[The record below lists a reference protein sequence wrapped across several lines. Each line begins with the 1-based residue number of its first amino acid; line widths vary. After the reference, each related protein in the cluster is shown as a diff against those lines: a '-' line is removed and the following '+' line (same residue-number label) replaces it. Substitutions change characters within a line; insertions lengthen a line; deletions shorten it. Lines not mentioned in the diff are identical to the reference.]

1 MEERLLTEWEISS
14 RSIRHAHLCLEL
26 HPTLV
31 VSDVPRL
38 LFKLSP
44 NRRGDHL
51 AVVDHPAGDRPLP
64 GVLPL
69 DHHDLQLTRLGVV
82 PRDDGIRRLVGA
94 PLSEQASPSQPG
106 APRRIQGR
114 PAVKLQ
120 GLAFAV
126 TGVRDA
132 RLETSACHVRGVCPP
147 VATRELAIVVEDALI
162 RPLGGC
168 ILREGRIPANEVVGH
183 RLAASLVRLIL
194 LTPGLRVPVDL
205 EAESGVLHRMRQGT
219 TPCLQ
224 KTGVSSES
232 TAAAHSSKRGPHL
245 SSHAAST
252 VDDGIQRLRLQGIA
266 QRARNGLFECLCVAV
281 EVIPSRMARPAPQP
295 PFVLREPRNRPQRL
309 GRRLLHRVQ
318 KSLLGIPGAF
328 ET

>member
-1 MEERLLTEWEISS
+1 MEERLTEREISS

-26 HPTLV
+26 HPALV
-31 VSDVPRL
+31 VSDVSRL

-82 PRDDGIRRLVGA
+82 PRHDGIRRLVGA

-106 APRRIQGR
+106 APHWIQGR
-114 PAVKLQ
+114 PVVKLQ
-120 GLAFAV
+120 GLAFTVA
-126 TGVRDA
+126 GVRDA

-147 VATRELAIVVEDALI
+147 VAPFKAIVVEDALI
-162 RPLGGC
+162 RPFGGG

-194 LTPGLRVPVDL
+194 LTPSLRVPIDL
-205 EAESGVLHRMRQGT
+205 EAEYGARHRMRQGT

-224 KTGVSSES
+224 RVGCVSL
-232 TAAAHSSKRGPHL
+232 P
-245 SSHAAST
+245 
-252 VDDGIQRLRLQGIA
+252 
-266 QRARNGLFECLCVAV
+266 
-281 EVIPSRMARPAPQP
+281 
-295 PFVLREPRNRPQRL
+295 
-309 GRRLLHRVQ
+309 LL
-318 KSLLGIPGAF
+318 LIL
-328 ET
+328 